1 MSLIDAQRENTSP
14 RPPALFLT
22 VLLSVVTWGCSDRD
36 PLSGLTLYPVKG
48 KVTLPDGKT
57 MAGLKV
63 NFWGPTNDYATTGSD
78 GTFAFT
84 GRKEGLPAGDY
95 RVSVEIAYTAKASKN
110 ATLPFPSRYLDEDF
124 SGLTAKVTPD
134 GPNDFDY
141 KLTKDSAGTDRS
153 RGSGDGR
160 GKVRN

>member
-1 MSLIDAQRENTSP
+1 MSLIYGRRENNGP
-14 RPPALFLT
+14 RPPALFLA
-22 VLLSVVTWGCSDRD
+22 VLLSVVTWGCGNSD
-36 PLSGLTLYPVKG
+36 PLSGLTRYPVKG

-57 MAGLKV
+57 MPGLKV
-63 NFWGPTNDYATTGSD
+63 NFWGPTNDFATTGSD

-84 GRKEGLPAGDY
+84 RKNEGLPAGDY
-95 RVSVEIAYTAKASKN
+95 KVSVDIAITAKAAKN
-110 ATLPFPSRYLDEDF
+110 AALPFPSRYLDEDF
-124 SGLTAKVTPD
+124 SGLTAKITAE

-153 RGSGDGR
+153 RGSGDGG